1 MALTATINLSK
12 TPPELTV
19 TSDKRKV
26 AVSVTAAGETAT
38 GTATFPVTVADDSGR
53 VWTRKSDDGTTAIYA
68 SA

>member
-1 MALTATINLSK
+1 MALTASINLTK

-26 AVSVTAAGETAT
+26 TVSVTAAGETAT
-38 GTATFPVTVADDSGR
+38 GTATFPVTVSDDSGR
-53 VWTRKSDDGTTAIYA
+53 VWTRKSDDGAVAIYT